1 MDNSKMKSN
10 KMMIQLDNID
20 FYLSIWLSWPIYIY
34 LLALELEMIR
44 NFQLLLQIFFSPSVV
59 HPERIL
65 MFIVRG
71 IQLVGTLVYF

>member
-44 NFQLLLQIFFSPSVV
+44 NFQLLLQIFFFPFGCPS
-59 HPERIL
+59 
-65 MFIVRG
+65 
-71 IQLVGTLVYF
+71 